1 MRDKQSLPLIWLLS
15 DARNDAQLEQALADL
30 PRGSGFVFRHYH
42 LSPEARR
49 ARFDTLAALARRRG
63 HAVVLA
69 GTQDWGADGRYGAP
83 ERLGPGLRLALMG
96 PHMIF
101 GLAGGKGGMG
111 HFYDHIGPAMEA
123 WWETMQETPKLDA
136 SLRQKLID
144 GGEDE
149 AAGRSIDQLEAERDD
164 KLIALL
170 KMLQAKG

>member
-83 ERLGPGLRLALMG
+83 SGWGRACASRLRMTAPRSKPRWPRAPTVSSCRRCFPPRRIPGQA
-96 PHMIF
+96 H
-101 GLAGGKGGMG
+101 
-111 HFYDHIGPAMEA
+111 
-123 WWETMQETPKLDA
+123 W
-136 SLRQKLID
+136 
-144 GGEDE
+144 
-149 AAGRSIDQLEAERDD
+149 AAPGFTR
-164 KLIALL
+164 
-170 KMLQAKG
+170 